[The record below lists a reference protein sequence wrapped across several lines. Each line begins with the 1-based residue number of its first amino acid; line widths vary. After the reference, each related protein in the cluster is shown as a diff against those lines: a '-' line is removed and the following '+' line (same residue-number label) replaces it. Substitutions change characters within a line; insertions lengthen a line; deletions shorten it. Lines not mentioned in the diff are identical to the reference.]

1 MLRDHLK
8 INASDTLEKISNI
21 HLQNQGQEEISEFVV
36 KNAAGRQ
43 IGKVSVHDR
52 FSTRRSYP
60 TSYRITQTDM
70 SGRVVVDAMRDCL

>member
-36 KNAAGRQ
+36 KTPPACKLARFPFTIVSAPAALTPPATASLKP
-43 IGKVSVHDR
+43 I
-52 FSTRRSYP
+52 
-60 TSYRITQTDM
+60 
-70 SGRVVVDAMRDCL
+70 

>member
-36 KNAAGRQ
+36 KNAAGLQ
-43 IGKVSVHDR
+43 IGKVSVHDC
-52 FSTRRSYP
+52 SAPAALTPPATASLKP
-60 TSYRITQTDM
+60 I
-70 SGRVVVDAMRDCL
+70 